1 MSRSCRNGGAAINIS
16 RKPFLIVVSG
26 PSGAGK
32 STVVEQVLKRS
43 KNTDL
48 SVSLTTRPPRAG
60 EREGDEY
67 HFVDMERFLRA
78 RDGGELLE
86 WAEVHGN
93 LYGTPSSFVEG
104 TLAAGRNVL
113 LEIDVQGGLSV
124 KERVPDA
131 VLVFLLPP
139 SLEELEKRLRGRA
152 TDDEAVIKRRLDNA
166 LKEYEFHDRYDYI
179 VSNDAVDSCAAGI
192 LGIISSESLRRER
205 TVLQEDTSEDGGSG
219 A

>member
-1 MSRSCRNGGAAINIS
+1 MSRGRPTGGAVINIS

-26 PSGAGK
+26 PSGVGK
-32 STVVEQVLKRS
+32 STVVEKVLKAS
-43 KNTDL
+43 VETEL
-48 SVSLTTRPPRAG
+48 SISLTTRPPRAG

-67 HFVDMERFLRA
+67 HFIDMERFLRA
-78 RDGGELLE
+78 RDAGEFLE

-93 LYGTPSSFVEG
+93 LYGTPASFVNE

-113 LEIDVQGGLSV
+113 LEIDVQGGLSI

-152 TDDEAVIKRRLDNA
+152 TDDESTIERRLDNA
-166 LKEYEFHDRYDYI
+166 LKEYKFHDRYDYI
-179 VSNDAVDSCAAGI
+179 VINDTVDDCAAGI
-192 LGIISSESLRRER
+192 LAVISAESMRRER
-205 TVLQEDTSEDGGSG
+205 TVLQ
-219 A
+219 